1 MSELRRFLS
10 QPGHLN
16 AVANKIYR
24 CIFKEEKLEQPINK
38 IEPRVIPAE
47 EKKVNVKHQN
57 RLSELHVNIDNT
69 KQSKVK
75 GEEAHEKLRMLLA
88 TIRGKV
94 TIDAPVIAKAHKPL
108 FEKLGTALRED
119 DASKACVLCEKIM
132 KRDDVQK
139 LACHDTFCKKCWEEW
154 RRLEPCCPV
163 CGKKENLIADALG
176 MRGLPVI
183 YHPDDHDL

>member
-1 MSELRRFLS
+1 MAAMDL
-10 QPGHLN
+10 
-16 AVANKIYR
+16 
-24 CIFKEEKLEQPINK
+24 
-38 IEPRVIPAE
+38 
-47 EKKVNVKHQN
+47 VKCLQE
-57 RLSELHVNIDNT
+57 LSE
-69 KQSKVK
+69 KQSI
-75 GEEAHEKLRMLLA
+75 EEALEKLRMLLT

-139 LACHDTFCKKCWEEW
+139 LTCHDTFCKKCWDEW
-154 RRLEPCCPV
+154 RRLELCCPV
-163 CGKKENLIADALG
+163 CGKKENVIADALG

-183 YHPDDHDL
+183 YHPDDYGPEFFGMEERRAIMDQLRNMNAASTDFKAHAALEGFADLGHVEA

>member
-1 MSELRRFLS
+1 ME
-10 QPGHLN
+10 
-16 AVANKIYR
+16 I
-24 CIFKEEKLEQPINK
+24 EK
-38 IEPRVIPAE
+38 
-47 EKKVNVKHQN
+47 
-57 RLSELHVNIDNT
+57 T
-69 KQSKVK
+69 KQSKADV
-75 GEEAHEKLRMLLA
+75 EEAHEKLRMLLT

-139 LACHDTFCKKCWEEW
+139 LTCHDTFCKKCWDEW

-163 CGKKENLIADALG
+163 CGKKENVIADALG

-183 YHPDDHDL
+183 YHPDDHGLEFFGMEDMQERRGELLRNINAALEGFADLGHVDA

>member
-1 MSELRRFLS
+1 M
-10 QPGHLN
+10 
-16 AVANKIYR
+16 
-24 CIFKEEKLEQPINK
+24 
-38 IEPRVIPAE
+38 
-47 EKKVNVKHQN
+47 NVRHQN
-57 RLSELHVNIDNT
+57 RLSELHVEIEKT
-69 KQSKVK
+69 RQSKADV
-75 GEEAHEKLRMLLA
+75 EEAHEKLRMLLA

-139 LACHDTFCKKCWEEW
+139 LTCHDTFCKKCWDEW

-163 CGKKENLIADALG
+163 CGKKENVIADALG

-183 YHPDDHDL
+183 YHPDDYGPEFFGMEDMQERRGELLRNINAALEGFADLGHVDA